1 MPTKDATKE
10 LAIEWLKRDE
20 GLRLYPY
27 HCTAEKL
34 SIGYGRNL
42 DSMGITESEAEH
54 LLTNDFQI
62 ARKDAR
68 TFIGEEVY
76 EQLTDSQRAVL
87 ISMAFNMGLP
97 TLKKFVKFKAALIN
111 GDIDEAVQQMMASKW
126 QVQVGARAKRLAEAL
141 RQ

>member
-1 MPTKDATKE
+1 MPAKDATKE

-42 DSMGITESEAEH
+42 ESMGITESEAEH
-54 LLTNDFQI
+54 LLTNDYRI
-62 ARKDAR
+62 ARKDAK
-68 TFIGEEVY
+68 TFIGEEAY
-76 EQLTDSQRAVL
+76 EQLTHSQQAVL

-97 TLKKFVKFKAALIN
+97 TLKKFVKFKAALLK
-111 GDIDEAVQQMMASKW
+111 GDLEEAQQQMMASKW
-126 QVQVGARAKRLAEAL
+126 QVQVGARAKRLSEAL
-141 RQ
+141 LN